1 MDTRFLESLVAVVE
15 QGSIAEAARR
25 LNLTPAAITQRIQ
38 ALERELGTALLMR
51 SGRTVRPTEAGA
63 RMVERGRGL
72 LMEVRDLKAH
82 AVDTG
87 MAHSP

>member
-1 MDTRFLESLVAVVE
+1 MDTRFLESLVTVVE

-51 SGRTVRPTEAGA
+51 SGRT
-63 RMVERGRGL
+63 
-72 LMEVRDLKAH
+72 
-82 AVDTG
+82 
-87 MAHSP
+87 